1 MKRILKLAIFPI
13 LTVLLLSAFM
23 VYVSKGESA
32 MVAEEASGSDGLVYA
47 DYFTG
52 NAAHYE
58 WQFEYTDN
66 SKSPKFVDDMM
77 WTDGF
82 SSLPSFA
89 MLQYTLP
96 SKCDIYF
103 TVETTRRGEGS
114 NRDSAVFLNV
124 GETFQNRYMIFFK
137 EGTVTLSYNGTKDL
151 VNKKVEGLTVRN
163 SNSFRISLDGKIL
176 ALYVD
181 GSQEPLFTFTAT
193 EQYANLAEA
202 RNFGVWGTS
211 SEFYFDDLV
220 VTNGENLIQVS
231 ELSVSGANGN
241 VIEGIGTKMQMQ
253 ASMNPVNCSDKGL
266 VWKVDNP
273 DLASISLSGVL
284 TAKDYGKVKVTAYTR
299 DGSGVV
305 ASCDV
310 TIKKV
315 SGAKKGEEASATAK
329 NWCLADEYS
338 IVYESENPDFLYPM
352 SPYVT
357 VLESGRIISAFDLNG
372 EGLTERI
379 PVGYD
384 EPQDWG
390 SGQQHVVVA
399 YSDDDGKTWDYS
411 LECPGLFPR
420 VFEDGD
426 KVYLIYRNEER
437 KLAVAVSKDEGKTW
451 SDDYVIDERGWH
463 SAPTTIIYKED
474 YLYMTME
481 VSKDG
486 SLSPILIRGK
496 RGADLTKA
504 ENWTFSPELAMSDV
518 IADSTTFDLDYTG
531 IMEYNRS
538 KDGLSWME
546 GNVIQMYNEAS
557 PWYDESM
564 NTFYILLRGQTF
576 RSGYAAVMKVTEN
589 ADGTMTPSV
598 VETEAGNTQL
608 FVAMPGGHDKFCVIY
623 DEESGLYWLASSYS
637 HNSNLNRKYATGD
650 QQGGARSERDKLAL
664 YFSTDCMNWNYA
676 GMIAEGNSERESRAY
691 PHIAVDGE
699 DLLVVT
705 RCGTEESSSAHDNNI
720 LSFHRIKDFRDLVY

>member
-1 MKRILKLAIFPI
+1 MKKILKLAIFPI
-13 LTVLLLSAFM
+13 ITVLLLLAF
-23 VYVSKGESA
+23 VVCLTQGGAK
-32 MVAEEASGSDGLVYA
+32 MVAEEASGSDGLIYA

-52 NAAHYE
+52 NSAHYE
-58 WQFEYTDN
+58 WQFEYTEN

-103 TVETTRRGEGS
+103 TAETTRRGEGA

-137 EGTVTLSYNGTKDL
+137 EGTVTLSYNGTKDI
-151 VNKKVEGLTVRN
+151 VNKKVEGLTVRKP
-163 SNSFRISLDGKIL
+163 NSFRISLDGKSL
-176 ALYVD
+176 SLYVD
-181 GSQEPLFTFTAT
+181 GEEEPLFTYVAT

-220 VTNGENLIQVS
+220 VTNGENLIPVS
-231 ELSVSGANGN
+231 ELQIGGANGN
-241 VIEGIGTKMQMQ
+241 TIEGIGTKMQMQ
-253 ASMNPVNCSDKGL
+253 AFMNPINCSDKGL
-266 VWKVDNP
+266 VWKVDDP
-273 DLASISLSGVL
+273 KLASITLSGVL
-284 TAKDYGKVKVTAYTR
+284 TAKDYGKVKVTASTR
-299 DGSGVV
+299 DGSGIV
-305 ASCDV
+305 ASCDI

-315 SGAKKGEEASATAK
+315 SNAKKGEEVAATTK
-329 NWCLADEYS
+329 SWCLADDYS
-338 IVYESENPDFLYPM
+338 IVYQSENPDFLYPM

-357 VLESGRIISAFDLNG
+357 VLESGRIMSTFDLNG
-372 EGLTERI
+372 SGLDERI

-399 YSDDDGKTWDYS
+399 YSDDDGETWEYS
-411 LECPGLFPR
+411 LELPGLFPR
-420 VFEDGD
+420 IFEDGD
-426 KVYLIYRNEER
+426 KVYLIRRDENR
-437 KLAVAVSKDEGKTW
+437 KLAVNCSTDDGKTW
-451 SDDYVIDERGWH
+451 SESFVIDERAWH
-463 SAPTTIIYKED
+463 SAPTSIIYKD
-474 YLYMTME
+474 NYLYMTME
-481 VSKDG
+481 TNKDG
-486 SLSPILIRGK
+486 ALAPVLIRGK
-496 RGADLTKA
+496 RGADLTKP
-504 ENWTFSPELAMSDV
+504 ENWSFSEE
-518 IADSTTFDLDYTG
+518 IAIPDIIPDSTTPDLDYTG

-538 KDGLSWME
+538 ADGLSWLE
-546 GNVIQMYNEAS
+546 GNVIQMYDETS
-557 PWYDESM
+557 PWYDADM
-564 NTFYILLRGQTF
+564 NTFYILLRGQVY
-576 RSGYAAVMKVTEN
+576 RSGYAGVMKVTEN
-589 ADGTMTPSV
+589 KDGTMTASFV
-598 VETEAGNTQL
+598 KTEAGNTQL
-608 FVAMPGGHDKFCVIY
+608 YVAMPGGHDKFSVIY

-637 HNSNLNRKYATGD
+637 HNSNLNRKYTTGD